1 MGEGLTDGV
10 PSPMGGGP
18 TGGAPWSHEG
28 CPVNAADRRA
38 SEFDQL
44 LVQRRFLLIRGI
56 DESVTCDQLRLDY
69 EVTIDVATL
78 EDAAWGS
85 TRMSIAGLPQGEY
98 VAVW

>member
-1 MGEGLTDGV
+1 MSSSGGRAP
-10 PSPMGGGP
+10 PSEP
-18 TGGAPWSHEG
+18 SLS
-28 CPVNAADRRA
+28 V
-38 SEFDQL
+38 S
-44 LVQRRFLLIRGI
+44 IRGV